1 MKKIIFLFL
10 TLLINNIAYGN
21 NNIVYLDIQFI
32 IDNSNLGKN
41 YKEILLDKQNKIKSD
56 LKTETAIIKS
66 KEKEINNQKNILK
79 KDELNNKIKELNE
92 LVKNYQLKR
101 NKLNEEISKDKKNY
115 SNKILQTLNPI
126 LTNYVEENNI
136 SLVVEKKNILVG
148 VKTLDITNQILLI
161 FNEEIKKNKLINEN

>member
-1 MKKIIFLFL
+1 M
-10 TLLINNIAYGN
+10 
-21 NNIVYLDIQFI
+21 Q
-32 IDNSNLGKN
+32 
-41 YKEILLDKQNKIKSD
+41 
-56 LKTETAIIKS
+56 
-66 KEKEINNQKNILK
+66 
-79 KDELNNKIKELNE
+79 
-92 LVKNYQLKR
+92 
-101 NKLNEEISKDKKNY
+101 KKNY

>member
-101 NKLNEEISKDKKNY
+101 DKLNEEISKDKKNY

>member
-101 NKLNEEISKDKKNY
+101 NKLNEE
-115 SNKILQTLNPI
+115 
-126 LTNYVEENNI
+126 TN
-136 SLVVEKKNILVG
+136 
-148 VKTLDITNQILLI
+148 
-161 FNEEIKKNKLINEN
+161 

>member
-101 NKLNEEISKDKKNY
+101 NKFNEEISKDKKNY
-115 SNKILQTLNPI
+115 SNKILQILNPI

-161 FNEEIKKNKLINEN
+161 FNEEIEKNKLINEN

>member
-10 TLLINNIAYGN
+10 ILLINNIANGN

-92 LVKNYQLKR
+92 LIKNYQLKR
-101 NKLNEEISKDKKNY
+101 NKFNEEISKDKKNY
-115 SNKILQTLNPI
+115 SNKILQILNPI

-148 VKTLDITNQILLI
+148 VKTLDITNKILLI